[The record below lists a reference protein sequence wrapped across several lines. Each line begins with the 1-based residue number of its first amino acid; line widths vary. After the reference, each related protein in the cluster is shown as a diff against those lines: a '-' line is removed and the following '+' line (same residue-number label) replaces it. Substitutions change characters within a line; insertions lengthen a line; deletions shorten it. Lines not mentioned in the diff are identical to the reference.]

1 MAIDPNRP
9 AADGAT
15 LRVAL
20 CQCNLPVGDLA
31 GNLDRLRDLIAR
43 ASERGAD
50 LTVFPE
56 LSATGYPPEDLL
68 LNPRFTEAAADGVR
82 RLAASVTG
90 TVAVVGL
97 PDLAGDLHNAAAV
110 LAGGEVAAV
119 YRKHFLPNYAVFD
132 EQRYFARGDAALTVD
147 LGGVR
152 VGVTI
157 CEDLWYPGGP
167 GRWAAV
173 DGGAVVL
180 VNLSGSP
187 YHRGKGVER
196 ERMLAQRAADYGCF
210 VAFCNAVG
218 GQDEL
223 VFDGHSLVVDPAG
236 RVVARGAQFE
246 EDLLVVDLDI
256 LSARRRRLHDPR
268 WRQAG
273 ADRDRVRSIQVET
286 AVPPPPPA
294 GPAIG
299 ERSAR
304 TVEIPEPVRGGL
316 RPAPAIDEQ
325 PSRMVETA
333 PPSHLS
339 AQPFGKRR
347 LRAAETTAP
356 PTPATDPAL
365 GEPESSMAEAAA
377 PSLPT
382 AGYVSGAPP
391 SEAAAPRRSPAPPPR
406 IPPLLEPEAEV
417 YRALALGTTDYFR
430 KNRFRHA
437 VLGLSGGIDSAL
449 ALTVAADALGPG
461 AVTAVSMPSRFTAV
475 ENRDDARELADRLG
489 VELLELPIAELA
501 GAYDRALAGPFGD
514 APPNVAEEN
523 LQARIRGNLLMAL
536 SNKFGW
542 LVLTTGNKSEM
553 SVGYATL
560 YGDMAGGFAVLK
572 DVLKGW
578 VYRLA
583 RWRNRD
589 GEVIPQR
596 IIDKPPTAELRENQL
611 DTDSLPPYDVL
622 DAVLEAYVEEDRS
635 PEDIAGAGFDPA
647 LVDRIV
653 AMVDGAEYKRRQA
666 PPGVRISVR
675 AFGRDRRLPITNR
688 YTPRSSAGGLP

>member
-1 MAIDPNRP
+1 MISWNADAMPTDPKP
-9 AADGAT
+9 TSAAGAT

-20 CQCNLPVGDLA
+20 CQCNLPVGDLE
-31 GNLDRLRDLIAR
+31 GNLDRIGDLVAR
-43 ASERGAD
+43 ASARGAD

-56 LSATGYPPEDLL
+56 LSVTGYPPEDLL
-68 LNPRFTEAAADGVR
+68 LNPRFTEAATAGVES
-82 RLAASVTG
+82 LAASVTN
-90 TVAVVGL
+90 TVALVGL
-97 PDLAGDLHNAAAV
+97 PALDGDLHNAAAV
-110 LAGGEVAAV
+110 LSGGAVAAT

-132 EQRYFARGDAALTVD
+132 EQRYFARGAAALVLD

-167 GRWAAV
+167 GRWAAI

-223 VFDGHSLVVDPAG
+223 VFDGHSLVIDPAG

-246 EDLLVVDLDI
+246 EDLVVVDLDTV
-256 LSARRRRLHDPR
+256 SATRRRLHDPR

-273 ADRDRVRSIQVET
+273 ADHDRVRSVAVER
-286 AVPPPPPA
+286 AAPRSPPA
-294 GPAIG
+294 GPPP
-299 ERSAR
+299 RKRQSR
-304 TVEIPEPVRGGL
+304 TV
-316 RPAPAIDEQ
+316 D
-325 PSRMVETA
+325 
-333 PPSHLS
+333 
-339 AQPFGKRR
+339 
-347 LRAAETTAP
+347 
-356 PTPATDPAL
+356 
-365 GEPESSMAEAAA
+365 AAA
-377 PSLPT
+377 PS
-382 AGYVSGAPP
+382 PP
-391 SEAAAPRRSPAPPPR
+391 PEPAPRV
-406 IPPLLEPEAEV
+406 PPLLEPEAEV
-417 YRALALGTTDYFR
+417 YRALTLGTADYFR
-430 KNRFRHA
+430 KNRFRHG

-461 AVTAVSMPSRFTAV
+461 AVTAVSMPSRFTAAA
-475 ENRDDARELADRLG
+475 NREDARELTDRLG
-489 VELLELPIAELA
+489 VELLELPIADLA
-501 GAYDRALAGPFGD
+501 GAYDRVLAEPFAG
-514 APPNVAEEN
+514 AAPNVAEEN

-589 GEVIPQR
+589 GEVIPAS
-596 IIDKPPTAELRENQL
+596 IIEKPPTAELRENQL
-611 DTDSLPPYDVL
+611 DTDSLPPYETL

-635 PEDIAGAGFDPA
+635 PEDIAEAGHDPA

-653 AMVDGAEYKRRQA
+653 AMVDLAEYKRRQA

-688 YTPRSSAGGLP
+688 YTPRSSSGRLP

>member
-1 MAIDPNRP
+1 MPTTPNRTS
-9 AADGAT
+9 AAA

-20 CQCNLPVGDLA
+20 CQCNLPVGDLE
-31 GNLDRLRDLIAR
+31 GNLDRIGGLVAR
-43 ASERGAD
+43 ASARGAD

-56 LSATGYPPEDLL
+56 LSVTGYPPEDLL
-68 LNPRFTEAAADGVR
+68 LNPRFTATAAEGVR
-82 RLAASVTG
+82 RLAASVTD

-97 PDLAGDLHNAAAV
+97 PTLDGDLHNAAAV
-110 LAGGEVAAV
+110 LAGGVVAAT

-132 EQRYFARGDAALTVD
+132 EQRYFARGDAALNLD

-167 GRWAAV
+167 GRWAAI

-187 YHRGKGVER
+187 YHRGKGIER

-223 VFDGHSLVVDPAG
+223 VFDGHSLVIDPAG

-246 EDLLVVDLDI
+246 EDLVVVDLDTV
-256 LSARRRRLHDPR
+256 SATRRRLHDPR

-273 ADRDRVRSIQVET
+273 ADRDRVRSVVIET
-286 AVPPPPPA
+286 AAPPRP
-294 GPAIG
+294 
-299 ERSAR
+299 
-304 TVEIPEPVRGGL
+304 PEPAPRSEPADTRKAPL
-316 RPAPAIDEQ
+316 RRDAPPRPPEPAPRSEPADARNA
-325 PSRMVETA
+325 PLRRDA
-333 PPSHLS
+333 PP
-339 AQPFGKRR
+339 R
-347 LRAAETTAP
+347 P
-356 PTPATDPAL
+356 P
-365 GEPESSMAEAAA
+365 EP
-377 PSLPT
+377 
-382 AGYVSGAPP
+382 
-391 SEAAAPRRSPAPPPR
+391 APRVR
-406 IPPLLEPEAEV
+406 PLLEPEAEV
-417 YRALALGTTDYFR
+417 YHALTLGTADYFR
-430 KNRFRHA
+430 KNRFRHG

-461 AVTAVSMPSRFTAV
+461 AVTAVSMPSRFTAAA
-475 ENRDDARELADRLG
+475 NRDDARDLADRLG
-489 VELLELPIAELA
+489 VELLELPIADLA

-589 GEVIPQR
+589 REVIPQR

-611 DTDSLPPYDVL
+611 DTDSLPPYDTL

-635 PEDIAGAGFDPA
+635 PEDIAEAGHDPG

-653 AMVDGAEYKRRQA
+653 AMVDLAEYKRRQA

-675 AFGRDRRLPITNR
+675 GFGRDRRLPITNR
-688 YTPRSSAGGLP
+688 YRTS

>member
-1 MAIDPNRP
+1 MATDPNRP
-9 AADGAT
+9 PAHGAP

-31 GNLDRLRDLIAR
+31 GNLDRLRALIAR

-68 LNPRFTEAAADGVR
+68 LNPRFTAAAADGVR
-82 RLAASVTG
+82 RLATSVTG

-110 LAGGEVAAV
+110 LAGGRVAAV

-147 LGGVR
+147 LRGVR

-173 DGGAVVL
+173 DGGAAVL

-223 VFDGHSLVVDPAG
+223 VFDGHSLVIDPAG

-246 EDLLVVDLDI
+246 EDLLVVDIDTV
-256 LSARRRRLHDPR
+256 SATRRRLHDPR

-273 ADRDRVRSIQVET
+273 ADRDRVRSVTVET
-286 AVPPPPPA
+286 LPSPHP
-294 GPAIG
+294 
-299 ERSAR
+299 
-304 TVEIPEPVRGGL
+304 VE
-316 RPAPAIDEQ
+316 
-325 PSRMVETA
+325 
-333 PPSHLS
+333 
-339 AQPFGKRR
+339 
-347 LRAAETTAP
+347 
-356 PTPATDPAL
+356 
-365 GEPESSMAEAAA
+365 
-377 PSLPT
+377 
-382 AGYVSGAPP
+382 
-391 SEAAAPRRSPAPPPR
+391 PPPR
-406 IPPLLEPEAEV
+406 IPPLLYPEAEV
-417 YRALALGTTDYFR
+417 YRALTLGTADYFR
-430 KNRFRHA
+430 KNRFQHA

-449 ALTVAADALGPG
+449 AVTVAADALGPG
-461 AVTAVSMPSRFTAV
+461 AVTAVSMPSRFTAD

-489 VELLELPIAELA
+489 IELIELPIADLA

-572 DVLKGW
+572 DVLKTW

-589 GEVIPQR
+589 GGVIPQR
-596 IIDKPPTAELRENQL
+596 VIDKPPTAELRENQL
-611 DTDSLPPYDVL
+611 DTDNLPPYDVL
-622 DAVLEAYVEEDRS
+622 DAVLEAYVEEDRG

-653 AMVDGAEYKRRQA
+653 AMVDLAEYKRRQA

-688 YTPRSSAGGLP
+688 YRSLSSAGVLP

>member
-1 MAIDPNRP
+1 M
-9 AADGAT
+9 
-15 LRVAL
+15 
-20 CQCNLPVGDLA
+20 
-31 GNLDRLRDLIAR
+31 
-43 ASERGAD
+43 
-50 LTVFPE
+50 FPE
-56 LSATGYPPEDLL
+56 LSVTGYPPEDLL
-68 LNPRFTEAAADGVR
+68 LNPRFTEAATAGVE
-82 RLAASVTG
+82 RLAASVTH
-90 TVAVVGL
+90 TVAVVGVPAL
-97 PDLAGDLHNAAAV
+97 DGDLHNAAAV
-110 LAGGEVAAV
+110 LAGGEVAAT

-132 EQRYFARGDAALTVD
+132 EQRYFARGDAALVLD

-187 YHRGKGVER
+187 YHRGKGIER

-223 VFDGHSLVVDPAG
+223 VFDGHSLVIDPAG

-246 EDLLVVDLDI
+246 EDMLVFDLDTV
-256 LSARRRRLHDPR
+256 SATRRRLHDPR

-273 ADRDRVRSIQVET
+273 ADRDRVRSV
-286 AVPPPPPA
+286 A
-294 GPAIG
+294 
-299 ERSAR
+299 
-304 TVEIPEPVRGGL
+304 
-316 RPAPAIDEQ
+316 
-325 PSRMVETA
+325 VETA
-333 PPSHLS
+333 PPPSPPPGPPL
-339 AQPFGKRR
+339 GNRR
-347 LRAAETTAP
+347 
-356 PTPATDPAL
+356 
-365 GEPESSMAEAAA
+365 SSTVENAA
-377 PSLPT
+377 PS
-382 AGYVSGAPP
+382 PP
-391 SEAAAPRRSPAPPPR
+391 PEQSPR

-417 YRALALGTTDYFR
+417 YRALTLGTADYFR
-430 KNRFRHA
+430 KNRFRHG

-461 AVTAVSMPSRFTAV
+461 AVTAVSMPSRFTAAA
-475 ENRDDARELADRLG
+475 NRDDARELADRLG
-489 VELLELPIAELA
+489 VELLELPIADLA
-501 GAYDRALAGPFGD
+501 GAYDRALAEPFAG
-514 APPNVAEEN
+514 AAPNVAEEN

-589 GEVIPQR
+589 GEVIPAG
-596 IIDKPPTAELRENQL
+596 IIEKPPTAELRENQL
-611 DTDSLPPYDVL
+611 DTDSLPPYDTL

-635 PEDIAGAGFDPA
+635 PEDIAATGHDPA

-653 AMVDGAEYKRRQA
+653 AMVDLAEYKRRQA

-688 YTPRSSAGGLP
+688 YTPRSSSGGLP

>member
-1 MAIDPNRP
+1 MPTDPKRT
-9 AADGAT
+9 AAGAT

-20 CQCNLPVGDLA
+20 CQCNLPVGDLD
-31 GNLDRLRDLIAR
+31 GNLDRIGDLVAR
-43 ASERGAD
+43 ASARGAD

-56 LSATGYPPEDLL
+56 LSVTGYPPEDLL
-68 LNPRFTEAAADGVR
+68 LNPRFTETAAAGVE
-82 RLAASVTG
+82 RLAVSVTD

-97 PDLAGDLHNAAAV
+97 PALAGDLHNAAAV

-132 EQRYFARGDAALTVD
+132 EQRYFARGDAALVLD

-187 YHRGKGVER
+187 YHRGKGIER

-223 VFDGHSLVVDPAG
+223 VFDGHSLVIDPAG
-236 RVVARGAQFE
+236 RVLARGAQFE
-246 EDLLVVDLDI
+246 EDLVVVDLDTV
-256 LSARRRRLHDPR
+256 SATRRRLHDPR

-273 ADRDRVRSIQVET
+273 ADRDRVRSVAVET
-286 AVPPPPPA
+286 PASPRPPA
-294 GPAIG
+294 
-299 ERSAR
+299 
-304 TVEIPEPVRGGL
+304 EPPL
-316 RPAPAIDEQ
+316 
-325 PSRMVETA
+325 
-333 PPSHLS
+333 
-339 AQPFGKRR
+339 GKRR
-347 LRAAETTAP
+347 LRTVET
-356 PTPATDPAL
+356 
-365 GEPESSMAEAAA
+365 AA
-377 PSLPT
+377 PSLP
-382 AGYVSGAPP
+382 PEP
-391 SEAAAPRRSPAPPPR
+391 APRV
-406 IPPLLEPEAEV
+406 PPLLEPEAEV
-417 YRALALGTTDYFR
+417 YRALTLGTADYFR
-430 KNRFRHA
+430 KNRFRHG

-449 ALTVAADALGPG
+449 ALTVAADALGPD
-461 AVTAVSMPSRFTAV
+461 AVTAVSMPSRFTAAA
-475 ENRDDARELADRLG
+475 NRADARELAERLG
-489 VELLELPIAELA
+489 IELLELPIANLA

-514 APPNVAEEN
+514 APTNVAEEN

-583 RWRNRD
+583 RWRNRE
-589 GEVIPQR
+589 GEIIPQR

-611 DTDSLPPYDVL
+611 DTDSLPPYDTL

-635 PEDIAGAGFDPA
+635 PEDIAEAGHDPA

-653 AMVDGAEYKRRQA
+653 AMVDLAEYKRRQA

-688 YTPRSSAGGLP
+688 YRSR

>member
-1 MAIDPNRP
+1 MATDPNRP
-9 AADGAT
+9 AADGAA

-68 LNPRFTEAAADGVR
+68 LNPRFTAAAADGVR

-110 LAGGEVAAV
+110 LAGGRVAAV

-173 DGGAVVL
+173 DGGAAVL

-223 VFDGHSLVVDPAG
+223 VFDGHSLVIDPAG

-246 EDLLVVDLDI
+246 EDLLVVDLDT
-256 LSARRRRLHDPR
+256 LSATRRRLHDPR

-273 ADRDRVRSIQVET
+273 ANRDRVRSVAVET
-286 AVPPPPPA
+286 
-294 GPAIG
+294 
-299 ERSAR
+299 
-304 TVEIPEPVRGGL
+304 
-316 RPAPAIDEQ
+316 
-325 PSRMVETA
+325 
-333 PPSHLS
+333 
-339 AQPFGKRR
+339 
-347 LRAAETTAP
+347 
-356 PTPATDPAL
+356 
-365 GEPESSMAEAAA
+365 
-377 PSLPT
+377 
-382 AGYVSGAPP
+382 
-391 SEAAAPRRSPAPPPR
+391 AAPRRSPALAPR
-406 IPPLLEPEAEV
+406 VPRLLEPEAEV
-417 YRALALGTTDYFR
+417 YRALTLGTADYFR
-430 KNRFRHA
+430 KNRFRHG

-461 AVTAVSMPSRFTAV
+461 AVTAVSMPSRFTAA

-489 VELLELPIAELA
+489 VELLELPIADLA

-572 DVLKGW
+572 DVLKTW

-589 GEVIPQR
+589 GGVIPQR

-611 DTDSLPPYDVL
+611 DTDSLPPYDTL

-635 PEDIAGAGFDPA
+635 PEDIAAAGFDPA

-688 YTPRSSAGGLP
+688 YRTS

>member
-1 MAIDPNRP
+1 MATDSNRP
-9 AADGAT
+9 PSVDGAT

-31 GNLDRLRDLIAR
+31 GNLGRLRGLIAR
-43 ASERGAD
+43 ASARGAD

-82 RLAASVTG
+82 RLAASVTE

-97 PDLAGDLHNAAAV
+97 PELAGDLHNAAAV

-132 EQRYFARGDAALTVD
+132 EQRYFARGDAALNVD

-167 GRWAAV
+167 GRWAAI

-210 VAFCNAVG
+210 VVFCNAVG

-223 VFDGHSLVVDPAG
+223 VFDGHSLVIDPAG

-256 LSARRRRLHDPR
+256 LSATRRRLHDPR

-273 ADRDRVRSIQVET
+273 ADRDRVRSIVVEK
-286 AVPPPPPA
+286 AARPSPPA
-294 GPAIG
+294 WPPIG
-299 ERSAR
+299 ER
-304 TVEIPEPVRGGL
+304 
-316 RPAPAIDEQ
+316 
-325 PSRMVETA
+325 PSRMFETA
-333 PPSHLS
+333 RPSPPSTPPLGNGRS
-339 AQPFGKRR
+339 RTAGT
-347 LRAAETTAP
+347 AAP
-356 PTPATDPAL
+356 PTPAADPAL
-365 GEPESSMAEAAA
+365 GDPQSSTAE
-377 PSLPT
+377 
-382 AGYVSGAPP
+382 
-391 SEAAAPRRSPAPPPR
+391 AAPRRSPAPPPR
-406 IPPLLEPEAEV
+406 VPPLLGPEAEV
-417 YRALALGTTDYFR
+417 YRALTLGTADYFR
-430 KNRFRHA
+430 KNWFRHA

-461 AVTAVSMPSRFTAV
+461 AVTAASMPSRFTAA
-475 ENRDDARELADRLG
+475 ENRDDARELADGLG
-489 VELLELPIAELA
+489 VELLELPIADLA

-635 PEDIAGAGFDPA
+635 PEDIAEAGFDPA

-688 YTPRSSAGGLP
+688 YRTRSGAGALP

>member
-1 MAIDPNRP
+1 MATDPNRP
-9 AADGAT
+9 RADGAA

-43 ASERGAD
+43 ATARGAD

-68 LNPRFTEAAADGVR
+68 LNPRFTEAATDGVR
-82 RLAASVTG
+82 RLAASVKE

-147 LGGVR
+147 VGGAR

-167 GRWAAV
+167 GRWAAI

-223 VFDGHSLVVDPAG
+223 VFDGHSLVVDPGG

-256 LSARRRRLHDPR
+256 LSATRRRLHDPR

-273 ADRDRVRSIQVET
+273 ADRDRVRSISVET
-286 AVPPPPPA
+286 A
-294 GPAIG
+294 
-299 ERSAR
+299 AR
-304 TVEIPEPVRGGL
+304 PSP
-316 RPAPAIDEQ
+316 PAPA
-325 PSRMVETA
+325 A
-333 PPSHLS
+333 
-339 AQPFGKRR
+339 R
-347 LRAAETTAP
+347 LQ
-356 PTPATDPAL
+356 
-365 GEPESSMAEAAA
+365 
-377 PSLPT
+377 
-382 AGYVSGAPP
+382 
-391 SEAAAPRRSPAPPPR
+391 
-406 IPPLLEPEAEV
+406 PLLGPEAEV
-417 YRALALGTTDYFR
+417 YRALTLGTADYFR

-461 AVTAVSMPSRFTAV
+461 AVTAVSMPSRFTAA
-475 ENRDDARELADRLG
+475 ENRDDARELADRLE

-635 PEDIAGAGFDPA
+635 PEDIAGAGLDPA
-647 LVDRIV
+647 IVDRIV

-688 YTPRSSAGGLP
+688 YRTS

>member
-1 MAIDPNRP
+1 MATAPNRP
-9 AADGAT
+9 TDGAA

-97 PDLAGDLHNAAAV
+97 PELAGDLHNAAAV
-110 LAGGEVAAV
+110 LADGEVAAL

-132 EQRYFARGDAALTVD
+132 EQRYFARGDTALTVH

-167 GRWAAV
+167 GRWAAI

-246 EDLLVVDLDI
+246 EDLLVVDLDTV
-256 LSARRRRLHDPR
+256 SATRRRLHDPR

-273 ADRDRVRSIQVET
+273 ADRDRVRSVTIETAAPSSHAAEPALGEPRLRTVET
-286 AVPPPPPA
+286 A
-294 GPAIG
+294 
-299 ERSAR
+299 
-304 TVEIPEPVRGGL
+304 
-316 RPAPAIDEQ
+316 
-325 PSRMVETA
+325 
-333 PPSHLS
+333 
-339 AQPFGKRR
+339 
-347 LRAAETTAP
+347 AP
-356 PTPATDPAL
+356 PTPATNPAL
-365 GEPESSMAEAAA
+365 GEPRSSLAEAAA
-377 PSLPT
+377 PRP
-382 AGYVSGAPP
+382 
-391 SEAAAPRRSPAPPPR
+391 SPAPR
-406 IPPLLEPEAEV
+406 LQPLLGPEAEV
-417 YRALALGTTDYFR
+417 YRALTLGTADYFR
-430 KNRFRHA
+430 KNRFRRA

-461 AVTAVSMPSRFTAV
+461 AVTAVSMPSRFTAA

-489 VELLELPIAELA
+489 VELLELPIADLA

-611 DTDSLPPYDVL
+611 DTDSLPPYDIL

-635 PEDIAGAGFDPA
+635 PEDIAAAGLDPA

-653 AMVDGAEYKRRQA
+653 AMVDLAEYKRRQA

-688 YTPRSSAGGLP
+688 YRTS